1 VAGEQERVEVE
12 IFGANYTIKSDE
24 NPQYTSELAQFVDS
38 KMRSIT
44 QKTDTVS
51 TGKVAI
57 LAAIHIADEL
67 FKTKK
72 TTDYK
77 IERLINKIDAKLK
90 QIKGK

>member
-1 VAGEQERVEVE
+1 MTTVQERVDVE

-24 NPQYTSELAQFVDS
+24 NPKYTVELAQFVDG

-51 TGKVAI
+51 TAKIAI

-72 TTDYK
+72 TSDYK
-77 IERLINKIDAKLK
+77 IERLIHKIDAKLK
-90 QIKGK
+90 QIERK